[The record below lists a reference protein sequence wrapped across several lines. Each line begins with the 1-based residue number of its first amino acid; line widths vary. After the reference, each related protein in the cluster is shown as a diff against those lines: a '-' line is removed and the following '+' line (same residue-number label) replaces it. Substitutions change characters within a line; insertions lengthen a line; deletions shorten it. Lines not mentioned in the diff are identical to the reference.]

1 MVVLVSQP
9 LPQHTSKKGALI
21 AQYIGR
27 FLVLTKDETDLL
39 FHPMFFQNH
48 ERLIE
53 LGPIMQP
60 IVYEKHASALHYSD
74 VSSVL
79 VCAHIISTKIS
90 LWYFFLH
97 NM

>member
-1 MVVLVSQP
+1 MLGLELVESQFP
-9 LPQHTSKKGALI
+9 GGGVGLATSSTTHINKGPLI

-39 FHPMFFQNH
+39 FLPMFFQNH

-60 IVYEKHASALHYSD
+60 LFMKSMPQLY
-74 VSSVL
+74 
-79 VCAHIISTKIS
+79 IIG
-90 LWYFFLH
+90 
-97 NM
+97 M